1 MGALAWVEVLDQ
13 RGQVQAR
20 HRIDT
25 APALIGRGYGCDVL
39 LDDPWI
45 SPIHLRLF
53 RELDGSLAIEDAR
66 SDNGS
71 FDPSGAAITTLPL
84 ARGVTLRVGRT
95 RVRVVPGDA
104 PVGATLALHADA
116 PVASHWERGWVGAAL
131 ALAAGVGFAWDELQN
146 QTDALRAGSVVGV
159 ALLFIAGLALWAGIW
174 ALIGRAVTHRARFI
188 AHLGIAS
195 AAALALLA
203 AFAAQG
209 YAAFLAPASPALE
222 GLVASLALLVIAA
235 MLFGHLSRA
244 STLVRRRALAI
255 SITVTFGLAAV
266 MGIVAED
273 TSRDAASDT
282 PQFSG
287 ELKPLAA
294 SLIPTQDTTRYFA
307 GLDSLR
313 ATVDSLTSDS
323 L

>member
-1 MGALAWVEVLDQ
+1 M
-13 RGQVQAR
+13 RAR

-25 APALIGRGYGCDVL
+25 APAIIGRGYGCDVL

-45 SPIHLRLF
+45 SPIHLRLY
-53 RELDGSLAIEDAR
+53 RELDGSLAIEDAG
-66 SDNGS
+66 SENGS
-71 FDPSGAAITTLPL
+71 FATDGSRLTAIPL
-84 ARGVTLRVGRT
+84 AKGVTLRAGRT
-95 RVRVVPGDA
+95 LLRVVPGDA
-104 PVGATLALHADA
+104 PVASTLAMHAEA
-116 PVASHWERGWVGAAL
+116 PVASHWERRWIGATLAIAAGAAS
-131 ALAAGVGFAWDELQN
+131 AWEELQG
-146 QTDALRAGSVVGV
+146 QTDALRPGALVGV
-159 ALLFIAGLALWAGIW
+159 ALLFIALLALWAGVW
-174 ALIGRAVTHRARFI
+174 ALIGRAVTHRARFM

-195 AAALALLA
+195 AGALALLA
-203 AFAAQG
+203 AVYAQG
-209 YAAFLAPASPALE
+209 YAAFLAPASPTLE
-222 GLVASLALLVIAA
+222 GFVASLALIAIAA
-235 MLFGHLSRA
+235 MLFGHLSLA

-255 SITVTFGLAAV
+255 SVTVTFGLAAV

-273 TSRDAASDT
+273 TASDSANDS

-287 ELKPLAA
+287 ELRPLAT